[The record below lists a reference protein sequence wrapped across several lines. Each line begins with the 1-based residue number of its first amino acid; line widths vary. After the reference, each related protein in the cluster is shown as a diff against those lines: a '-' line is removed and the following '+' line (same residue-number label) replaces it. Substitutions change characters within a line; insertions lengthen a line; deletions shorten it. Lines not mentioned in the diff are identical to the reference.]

1 MAKTISLVC
10 LALLASSS
18 FQGELLR
25 IAAASE
31 RFFGGA
37 ATGSSEGAMPEADA
51 ESIGSTAAQASPAPL
66 LKNTGEAITP
76 GADSDGSHQ
85 QESCE
90 THLKQLRELFLKTRQ
105 YATRRVPCKAAENGA
120 AFLRVIE
127 TCRRDCPPQTLE
139 RRGYTA
145 RMVRYITSLQKIGE
159 DRCRDD
165 QEAPAPPAG
174 DPSEPQVMPAAPKDP
189 P

>member
-1 MAKTISLVC
+1 MVKTFSLVC
-10 LALLASSS
+10 LALLSSFS
-18 FQGELLR
+18 FQGALMG

-31 RFFGGA
+31 RFYGDA
-37 ATGSSEGAMPEADA
+37 ATGESEGATPEADA
-51 ESIGSTAAQASPAPL
+51 ESIKSTAAQAPPAPV
-66 LKNTGEAITP
+66 LKNTGEAKTP
-76 GADSDGSHQ
+76 GADSDGSRQ
-85 QESCE
+85 KESCE

-139 RRGYTA
+139 RSGYTA

-159 DRCRDD
+159 DRCRND
-165 QEAPAPPAG
+165 QEAAAPPAG
-174 DPSEPQVMPAAPKDP
+174 DPSEPQVMPSAPQDP